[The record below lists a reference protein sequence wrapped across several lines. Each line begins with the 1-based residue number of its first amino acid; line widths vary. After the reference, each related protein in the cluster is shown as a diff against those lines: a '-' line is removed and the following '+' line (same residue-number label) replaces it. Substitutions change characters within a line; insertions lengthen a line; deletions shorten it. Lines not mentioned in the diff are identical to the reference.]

1 MQVRKLTQKER
12 PEAGLISTVSFHG
25 RIDNMDERVARWEA
39 DTTENWGAFDDDGTM
54 MGHIVNN
61 RFQCYFDGHV
71 VECGGIGGV
80 SALPEYRE
88 SGAIRA
94 IFASLLPEARRNGE
108 VLSTLFPFRHSFY
121 RKFGYET
128 TCYGTNYEIPTNALP
143 RIRHDGWIKMWRPGD
158 STAEYTALYAPFAC
172 RYNTAIFRDDGY
184 LLGDSEGPSAYVAF
198 QDSAPKLSVKDYAWN
213 GRRGFTALLNFLS
226 RFSADYST
234 VVLPVPSDIDLM
246 SFMDNPYSI
255 TASPHR
261 NFMARVINAEKA
273 LSLLKKP
280 EGVSFTVKIN
290 DEMIPENNATWLVRG
305 DEATQT
311 DAQPDITLSER
322 AFSILAI
329 GAIGLQEAALRN
341 DVEING
347 NEETLRRV
355 FVRKPI
361 YIADHF

>member
-1 MQVRKLTQKER
+1 MASV
-12 PEAGLISTVSFHG
+12 
-25 RIDNMDERVARWEA
+25 
-39 DTTENWGAFDDDGTM
+39 
-54 MGHIVNN
+54 HIKGD
-61 RFQCYFDGHV
+61 CYKD
-71 VECGGIGGV
+71 
-80 SALPEYRE
+80 
-88 SGAIRA
+88 
-94 IFASLLPEARRNGE
+94 
-108 VLSTLFPFRHSFY
+108 
-121 RKFGYET
+121 
-128 TCYGTNYEIPTNALP
+128 
-143 RIRHDGWIKMWRPGD
+143 
-158 STAEYTALYAPFAC
+158 
-172 RYNTAIFRDDGY
+172 RYFCY

-305 DEATQT
+305 DEATPT

-347 NEETLRRV
+347 NEEMLRRV

>member
-1 MQVRKLTQKER
+1 
-12 PEAGLISTVSFHG
+12 
-25 RIDNMDERVARWEA
+25 
-39 DTTENWGAFDDDGTM
+39 
-54 MGHIVNN
+54 
-61 RFQCYFDGHV
+61 
-71 VECGGIGGV
+71 
-80 SALPEYRE
+80 
-88 SGAIRA
+88 
-94 IFASLLPEARRNGE
+94 
-108 VLSTLFPFRHSFY
+108 
-121 RKFGYET
+121 
-128 TCYGTNYEIPTNALP
+128 
-143 RIRHDGWIKMWRPGD
+143 
-158 STAEYTALYAPFAC
+158 
-172 RYNTAIFRDDGY
+172 
-184 LLGDSEGPSAYVAF
+184 F

-213 GRRGFTALLNFLS
+213 GRNGFKALMNFLS

-246 SFMDNPYSI
+246 SFLDNPYSI

-280 EGVSFTVKIN
+280 EGASFTVKVN
-290 DEMIPENNATWLVRG
+290 DELIAENNGIWLVRG
-305 DEATQT
+305 DEATPT

-329 GAIGLQEAALRN
+329 GAIGFEEAALRN
-341 DVEING
+341 DVEISG